1 MARHNF
7 FITGSIILVG
17 GFVWK
22 LAALGG
28 DLSLPNQDGIRI
40 ASSPFAVST
49 ITHETP
55 LEAEWAPRSPSATEI
70 PAEAELETAPTRSSF
85 IASWPKA
92 SGAIGYRLDVST
104 SASFDSYV
112 SGHRDLDVGNVTGH
126 PVTGLSQ
133 GTTYYYQMRAYD
145 AIGTIIGS
153 SEAMSVTTV
162 TTTGL
167 IIHPT
172 FDNSIT
178 GNQNAAAIEAMIN
191 RAISI
196 YESLF
201 SDPITIQIRFRY
213 AATAPDGTPLA
224 RGTVSESDYV
234 VYTLPW
240 DQFINALRADAES
253 SNDNLA
259 NASLPST
266 ALSTSIEV
274 SSENGWAVGFDTPPA
289 MFA

>member
-1 MARHNF
+1 PDKTMRRRGF
-7 FITGSIILVG
+7 FITGSILLIG
-17 GFVWK
+17 GLVWK
-22 LAALGG
+22 LVAFGG
-28 DLSLPNQDGIRI
+28 DITSPNQNGLRI
-40 ASSPFAVST
+40 ASSPFEVRI
-49 ITHETP
+49 ITHESP
-55 LEAEWAPRSPSATEI
+55 MEPQWAPTFPNATEI
-70 PAEAELETAPTRSSF
+70 PAEAEIETAPTRSSF
-85 IASWPKA
+85 IASWPKV

-112 SGHRDLDVGNVTGH
+112 SRHRDLDVGNVTGH

-133 GTTYYYQMRAYD
+133 GTTYYYQVRAYD

-172 FDNSIT
+172 FDSSIT

-196 YESLF
+196 YESMF

-213 AATAPDGTPLA
+213 ATTAPNGTPLPA
-224 RGTVSESDYV
+224 GSVSRSDWVFYAIPWGTYIS
-234 VYTLPW
+234 
-240 DQFINALRADAES
+240 ALRSDAET

-259 NASLPST
+259 NTSLPGS
-266 ALSTSIEV
+266 ALS
-274 SSENGWAVGFDTPPA
+274 A
-289 MFA
+289 